1 MNHDLLSCALEPA
14 NLLKAWKQ
22 VRSNKGAPGIDGVTI
37 EAYPDFAKQHWSQV
51 RQALLDGTYKPSPV
65 LRAVIEKPDG
75 GERLLGIPTV
85 MDRVIQQ
92 AIVQVLSPILDP
104 EFSASSFG
112 YRPGKSAQD
121 AVQQVKG
128 YIKQGLHQAVDV
140 DLSKFF
146 DTVSHDVLM
155 SRVSRKINDKRL
167 LKLIGRYLRAG
178 VMIDGQCYPTR
189 VGMPQGGPL
198 SPLLSNV
205 LLDDLDKELEYR
217 GHCFARYCDDFVIL
231 VGSQRAGERV
241 MESIARY
248 LERRLKLTVNQSKSK
263 VVKATEAEFLGFTF
277 TRKKIRWSEKS
288 LKRFRQK
295 ILKLTSRSWGVSM
308 GYRLRKLAEYVRGWM
323 GYFRITEYYRP
334 IPLLD
339 QWIRRRI
346 RCCFIKQWRK
356 PKTRYR
362 NLVMLG
368 VDRIKAASI
377 AASSKGYCRLS
388 KTYAVQQ
395 ALNDSYLANLGLVS
409 LKDLWIRFH
418 HPR

>member
-14 NLLKAWKQ
+14 NVLKAWKQ
-22 VRSNKGAPGIDGVTI
+22 VRSNKGAPGIDGLTI
-37 EAYPDFAKQHWSQV
+37 EAYPDFARQHWPSA
-51 RQALLDGTYKPSPV
+51 RQALLNGTYRPSPV
-65 LRAVIEKPDG
+65 LRAVMKKLDG

-92 AIVQVLSPILDP
+92 AIVQVLSPIFDP
-104 EFSASSFG
+104 GFSPSSFG
-112 YRPGKSAQD
+112 YRPGKSAHD
-121 AVQQVKG
+121 AVQQVNQ

-155 SRVSRKINDKRL
+155 SRLSRKVHDKRL

-189 VGMPQGGPL
+189 VGMQQGGPL

-241 MESIARY
+241 MESITRY
-248 LERRLKLTVNQSKSK
+248 LERRLKLTVNPMKSK
-263 VVKATEAEFLGFTF
+263 VVKATEAEFLSFTF
-277 TRKKIRWSEKS
+277 TGKRIRWSEKS
-288 LKRFRQK
+288 LNRFRHK
-295 ILKLTSRSWGVSM
+295 ILKLTSRRWGVSM
-308 GYRLRKLAEYVRGWM
+308 VRRLKKLAEYIRGWM
-323 GYFRITEYYRP
+323 DYFRITEYYRP
-334 IPLLD
+334 IPQLD

-362 NLVMLG
+362 NLVRLG
-368 VDRIKAASI
+368 VDHVKAAMI
-377 AASSKGYCRLS
+377 AASSKGYYRLS
-388 KTYAVQQ
+388 RTFAVQQ
-395 ALNDSYLANLGLVS
+395 ALNDSYLKKLGLVS

-418 HPR
+418 HHQ

>member
-1 MNHDLLSCALEPA
+1 MWLCEFYDDLSQLRA
-14 NLLKAWKQ
+14 
-22 VRSNKGAPGIDGVTI
+22 T
-37 EAYPDFAKQHWSQV
+37 YHPDFAKQHWPSV
-51 RQALLDGTYKPSPV
+51 RQALLEGTYKPSPV

-85 MDRVIQQ
+85 QDRVIQQ
-92 AIVQVLSPILDP
+92 AIVQVLTPILDP
-104 EFSASSFG
+104 DFSSSSFG

-121 AVQQVKG
+121 AVQQVKR

-155 SRVSRKINDKRL
+155 LRVSRKIHDKRL

-178 VMIDGQCYPTR
+178 VMIDGQSYPTR

-231 VGSQRAGERV
+231 VGSQQAGDRV
-241 MESIARY
+241 MKSITGY
-248 LERRLKLTVNQSKSK
+248 LERRLKLTVNPRKSK
-263 VVKATEAEFLGFTF
+263 VVKATEAEFLSFTF
-277 TRKKIRWSEKS
+277 TGKRIRWSEKS
-288 LKRFRQK
+288 LHRFRQK
-295 ILKLTSRSWGVSM
+295 ILKLTSRNWGVSM
-308 GYRLRKLAEYVRGWM
+308 DYRLRKLSEYIRGWM

-334 IPLLD
+334 IPKLD

-356 PKTRYR
+356 PKTRFS
-362 NLVMLG
+362 NLVRLG
-368 VDRIKAASI
+368 VDKVRAAMTAASN
-377 AASSKGYCRLS
+377 KGYYRLS
-388 KTYAVQQ
+388 KTSAVHQ
-395 ALNDSYLANLGLVS
+395 ALNDSFLANLGLVS
-409 LKDLWIRFH
+409 LKDLWVRFNH
-418 HPR
+418 HR

>member
-37 EAYPDFAKQHWSQV
+37 DAYPDFAKQHWPSV

-85 MDRVIQQ
+85 QDRVIQQ
-92 AIVQVLSPILDP
+92 AIVQVLTPIFDP
-104 EFSASSFG
+104 GFSNSSFG
-112 YRPGKSAQD
+112 YRPGRSAHD
-121 AVQQVKG
+121 AVQQVKR

-140 DLSKFF
+140 DLSQFF

-155 SRVSRKINDKRL
+155 SRVARKINDKRL
-167 LKLIGRYLRAG
+167 LKLIGCYLRAG

-217 GHCFARYCDDFVIL
+217 GHGFARYCDDFLIL
-231 VGSQRAGERV
+231 VHSQRAGERV
-241 MESIARY
+241 MESITRY
-248 LERRLKLTVNQSKSK
+248 LERRLKLTINLTKSK
-263 VVKATEAEFLGFTF
+263 VVQSTEVEFLSFTF
-277 TRKKIRWSEKS
+277 TGKRIRWSQKS
-288 LKRFRQK
+288 LLRFKRT
-295 ILKLTSRSWGVSM
+295 IIKLTSRSWGVSM
-308 GYRLRKLAEYVRGWM
+308 GYRLRKLAEYIRGWM
-323 GYFRITEYYRP
+323 GYFRITEYYSP

-362 NLVMLG
+362 NLVKLG
-368 VDRIKAASI
+368 VDHIKAASI
-377 AASSKGYCRLS
+377 AASSKGYYRLS
-388 KTYAVQQ
+388 KTFATQQ
-395 ALNDSYLANLGLVS
+395 ALNDSYLANIGLVS
-409 LKDLWIRFH
+409 LKELWIRFH
-418 HPR
+418 YPR